1 MPKWTDAQKKAISQR
16 GCNLLVS
23 AAAGSGKTAVLVER
37 IIRLVTEDMVD
48 IDKLL
53 IVTFTNAAAGE
64 MRERILLA
72 LMEEIEK
79 GGENEEKLRRQI
91 SLLTK
96 SHITTVHSFCIN
108 VVRRHFH
115 LIDIDPAFKIGD
127 TTELQIMLQDIL
139 EELLETEYEKGHED
153 FIRLVESFGGNRN
166 DINLE
171 NLILK
176 IYSFI
181 QSKPYPEEWLR
192 EMVEMFNLS
201 QEELENSVW
210 IQTIID
216 SIKIDLSGAKDLVN
230 EAIKVCLRPNG
241 PESYLD
247 ALRNDLK
254 NIESL
259 EKTLVYEGIAS
270 FNQLLST
277 ISHDKLKRVSKDV
290 DEELKKEAAKLR
302 DSYKAIV
309 DGTFKKDVFN
319 KSTELYLAEI
329 NDLYPVMKYLYY
341 LVVEF
346 SQMYTNKKI
355 DKGIIDFSDLEHYTL
370 RILESEEVREE
381 YRSKFEYIFVDE
393 YQDSNIVQE
402 TIINRMKRDN
412 NLFFV
417 GDVKQ
422 SIYRFRLA
430 DPSLFLEKYI
440 SYVNDASGLNKR
452 IDLSKNFRSRK
463 EILDGVNFIFK
474 NIMSEKLG
482 EVEYDEAAFL
492 YEGAKYERHRDGD
505 IPIEIDIIEKNTDGL
520 EDLDEEL
527 EEMAI
532 IEVEARI
539 IANRI
544 KELIEKTTYDVKSE
558 SFRKIEYKD
567 IVILLRT
574 MKNWASIFN
583 EVLKN
588 ESIPVYSDDN
598 AGYLDALEIKI
609 FLNFLS
615 IIDNKR
621 QDIPLLSVMRSPIG
635 GFTTEELISIRASNK
650 GTSYYSA
657 IESYIQSNEDNL
669 SNKLCS
675 FLDNLNKWA
684 DESRYFKLDEFIW
697 RLMIDTGYYHYF
709 GAMPGG
715 MQRQANLRILVD
727 RACEFDKSSSN
738 GLFNFIRFIEKL
750 KSNSGDMGTAKT
762 LGENENVVRIMS
774 VHKSKGLEFP
784 AVILAGLGKQFNLMD
799 ARDDILIHKDLGLG
813 PKYVDVKSRR
823 YTNTL
828 PQIAIKK
835 KVKLESLSEEMRI
848 LYVALTRAKDRFILV
863 GSVRDVPKE
872 SKKWCKE
879 TNLYYLSNS
888 KNYLDWIC
896 NSLVKHSNGGILRE
910 LAGIEEGNENIYED
924 EAKEETSF
932 KINILSRKDIYMEEK
947 SEPISKKELRH
958 KLENFNSYSP
968 TLHKEEIEKRFN
980 WSYEH
985 NNSIN
990 IPSKMSVS
998 DIKKSSFKSIEALNY
1013 KIPSIVKMPKFLEG
1027 KKPFTKAEVGTIIHF
1042 VMQHL
1047 SLKNGLDRE
1056 SIEKKVD
1063 EMVIEE
1069 LLTEEEAKVVDV
1081 EKILNFYKSPI
1092 GLRLLSSK
1100 SISRETPFV
1109 LNKKAPEILD
1119 IQDCSENLLI
1129 QGIIDCYFEEDNELV
1144 LIDYK
1149 TDYILEGDLE
1159 NMVEK
1164 YRGQMML
1171 YKEALERITERKV
1184 KEIYIY
1190 SFELNKEVKVE

>member
-1 MPKWTDAQKKAISQR
+1 MPKWTEAQKEAITCR

-37 IIRLVTEDMVD
+37 IIKLVTEDMVD

-115 LIDIDPAFKIGD
+115 LIDIDPVFKIGD

-139 EELLETEYEKGHED
+139 EELLESEYEKGHED

-171 NLILK
+171 NLILR

-181 QSKPYPEEWLR
+181 QSKPYPEKWLE
-192 EMVEMFNLS
+192 EMIEMFSMN
-201 QEELENSVW
+201 QEELEQSIW
-210 IQTIID
+210 IKTIVD
-216 SIKIDLSGAKDLVN
+216 SIKIDLSGAKDLIN
-230 EAIKVCLRPNG
+230 EAIKVCNKPNG

-247 ALRNDLK
+247 ALRSDLI
-254 NIESL
+254 NIERLEEAL
-259 EKTLVYEGIAS
+259 EKEGIAR
-270 FNQLLST
+270 FNQLLAS

-302 DSYKAIV
+302 DSYKAII
-309 DGTFKKDVFN
+309 DSTFKKDVFN
-319 KSTELYLAEI
+319 KSIEQYRAEI
-329 NDLYPVMKYLYY
+329 NELYPLMKYLYH

-346 SQMYTNKKI
+346 SQMYTSKKI
-355 DKGIIDFSDLEHYTL
+355 EKGIIDFNDLEHYTL
-370 RILESEEVREE
+370 RILENEEVSEE
-381 YRSKFEYIFVDE
+381 YRNKFEYIFVDE

-430 DPSLFLEKYI
+430 DPSLFLEKYN
-440 SYVNDASGLNKR
+440 SYVSDASGLNKR

-463 EILDGVNFIFK
+463 EILDGVNFIFE

-482 EVEYDEAAFL
+482 EVEYNEAAFL
-492 YEGAKYERHRDGD
+492 YEGAKYKKHIDGD
-505 IPIEIDIIEKNTDGL
+505 KPIEINIIEKMTDGL

-527 EEMAI
+527 EEMAS

-539 IANRI
+539 IANKI
-544 KELIEKTTYDVKSE
+544 KELVEKTTYDVKSE

-574 MKNWASIFN
+574 MKNWASVFN
-583 EVLKN
+583 DVLKN
-588 ESIPVYSDDN
+588 ENIPVYADDN

-635 GFTTEELISIRASNK
+635 GFTTEELINIRVSNK
-650 GTSYYSA
+650 GTSYYNA
-657 IESYIQSNEDNL
+657 IKSYIQSNDDNL
-669 SNKLCS
+669 SNKLSS
-675 FLDNLNKWA
+675 FIGNLNKWA
-684 DESRYFKLDEFIW
+684 EESRYSKLDEFIW
-697 RLMIDTGYYHYF
+697 KLMIDTGYYHYF

-715 MQRQANLRILVD
+715 IQRQANLRILVD
-727 RACEFDKSSSN
+727 RACEFDKSTAN

-750 KSNSGDMGTAKT
+750 KSSSGDMGTAKT

-774 VHKSKGLEFP
+774 IHKSKGLEFP

-813 PKYVDVKSRR
+813 PKYVDAIKRR

-848 LYVALTRAKDRFILV
+848 LYVALTRAKDRLILV
-863 GSVRDVPKE
+863 GSIKDVPKE
-872 SKKWCKE
+872 AKKWCKE

-888 KNYLDWIC
+888 KNYFDWIC
-896 NSLVKHSNGGILRE
+896 NSLAKHSHGNILRE
-910 LAGIEEGNENIYED
+910 LAGIEDMYGSLPEED
-924 EAKEETSF
+924 ESKEISF
-932 KINILSRKDIYMEEK
+932 KINILSRKDLYIADQ
-947 SEPISKKELRH
+947 SEPVNKKEFRH
-958 KLENFNSYSP
+958 KLEYFNDYSP
-968 TLHKEEIEKRFN
+968 SNYSDEINRRFS
-980 WSYEH
+980 WSYEY

-998 DIKKSSFKSIEALNY
+998 DIKKTTFKSLEALNY

-1027 KKPFTKAEVGTIIHF
+1027 KKPFTKAEIGTIIHF

-1047 SLKNGLDRE
+1047 NLSNALDRE

-1069 LLTEEEAKVVDV
+1069 LLSDEEAKVVDID
-1081 EKILNFYKSPI
+1081 KILNFCKSPI
-1092 GLRLLSSK
+1092 GLRLLSSNNVN
-1100 SISRETPFV
+1100 REVPFV
-1109 LNKKAPEILD
+1109 LNKKAAEVLD
-1119 IQDCSENLLI
+1119 IQDCTENILI
-1129 QGIIDCYFEEDNELV
+1129 QGIIDCYFEEEGELV

-1149 TDYILEGDLE
+1149 TDYILEGNLE
-1159 NMVEK
+1159 NMVDK
-1164 YRGQMML
+1164 YRGQMAL
-1171 YKEALERITERKV
+1171 YKEALEKITERKV

-1190 SFELNKEVKVE
+1190 SFELDKEVKVE

>member
-1 MPKWTDAQKKAISQR
+1 MPKWTDAQKEAIAQR

-91 SLLTK
+91 TLLNK

-127 TTELQIMLQDIL
+127 TTELQIMLQDVL
-139 EELLETEYEKGHED
+139 EELLESEYEKGHED
-153 FIRLVESFGGNRN
+153 FIRLVESYGGNKN
-166 DINLE
+166 DVNLE

-181 QSKPYPEEWLR
+181 QSKPYPEKWLD
-192 EMVEMFNLS
+192 EMVEMFKMN
-201 QEELENSVW
+201 QEELEESVW
-210 IQTIID
+210 IETIED
-216 SIKIDLSGAKDLVN
+216 SIKIDLSGARDLVN
-230 EAIKVCLRPNG
+230 EAIKICNKANG
-241 PESYLD
+241 PESYID
-247 ALRNDLK
+247 ALRSDLQ
-254 NIESL
+254 NIEAL
-259 EKTLVYEGIAS
+259 EETLKSDGVTS
-270 FNQLLST
+270 FNKCIAN

-290 DEELKKEAAKLR
+290 DEGLKKEAAKLR
-302 DSYKAIV
+302 DNYKAII
-309 DGTFKKDVFN
+309 DNSLKKDISN
-319 KSTELYLAEI
+319 KSIESYLTEINELYPI
-329 NDLYPVMKYLYY
+329 MKYLYH

-346 SQMYTNKKI
+346 SQMYANKKLE
-355 DKGIIDFSDLEHYTL
+355 KGIIDFNDLEHYAL
-370 RILESEEVREE
+370 RILESEEVRAE
-381 YRSKFEYIFVDE
+381 YRNKFEYIFVDE

-402 TIINRMKRDN
+402 TIVNRMKRDN

-430 DPSLFLEKYI
+430 DPSLFLEKYN
-440 SYVNDASGLNKR
+440 SYVKDESGLNKR

-463 EILDGVNFIFK
+463 EILDGVNYIFE

-482 EVEYDEAAFL
+482 EVEYNEAAFL
-492 YEGAKYERHRDGD
+492 YEGAEYEKHIDND
-505 IPIEIDIIEKNTDGL
+505 TPIEIDIIEKTTDGI
-520 EDLDEEL
+520 EDLDEDL
-527 EEMAI
+527 EEMAS

-539 IANRI
+539 VANRI
-544 KELIEKTTYDVKSE
+544 KELICKTTYDAKKKK
-558 SFRKIEYKD
+558 FRKIEYKD
-567 IVILLRT
+567 MVILLRT
-574 MKNWASIFN
+574 MKNWASVFN
-583 EVLKN
+583 EVFKN
-588 ESIPVYSDDN
+588 ENIPVYTDDN
-598 AGYLDALEIKI
+598 TGYLDALEIKI

-621 QDIPLLSVMRSPIG
+621 QDISLLSVMRSPIG
-635 GFTTEELISIRASNK
+635 GFTTEELISIRISNK

-657 IESYIQSNEDNL
+657 IESYIKTNKDSL
-669 SNKLCS
+669 SNKLS
-675 FLDNLNKWA
+675 YFLDNLNKWA
-684 DESRYFKLDEFIW
+684 EEARYAKLDEFIW
-697 RLMIDTGYYHYF
+697 KLMIDTGYYHYF

-715 MQRQANLRILVD
+715 IQRQANLRILVD
-727 RACEFDKSSSN
+727 RACEFDKSTSN
-738 GLFNFIRFIEKL
+738 GLFNFIRFIERL
-750 KSNSGDMGTAKT
+750 KSSSGDMGTAKT
-762 LGENENVVRIMS
+762 IGENENVVRIMS

-813 PKYVDVKSRR
+813 PKYVDVLNRR

-835 KVKLESLSEEMRI
+835 KVKLESLSEEMRV
-848 LYVALTRAKDRFILV
+848 LYVALTRAKDRLILI
-863 GSVRDVPKE
+863 GSVKDIPKE
-872 SKKWCKE
+872 AKKWCKE

-888 KNYLDWIC
+888 KNYFDWILG
-896 NSLVKHSNGGILRE
+896 SIAKHSDGDIIRE
-910 LAGIEEGNENIYED
+910 LAGVDDEYEKANSG
-924 EAKEETSF
+924 EAHW
-932 KINILSRKDIYMEEK
+932 KIRILTRKDLHIGERQEAVN
-947 SEPISKKELRH
+947 KKEFRE
-958 KLENFNSYSP
+958 KLENFHSYSP
-968 TLHKEEIEKRFN
+968 TSIQKEIEKRFD
-980 WSYEH
+980 WSYELT
-985 NNSIN
+985 NSIN

-998 DIKKSSFKSIEALNY
+998 DIKKASLTIEALNY
-1013 KIPSIVKMPKFLEG
+1013 KIPSIVKMPRFLEG
-1027 KKPFTKAEVGTIIHF
+1027 KKPFTKAEIGTIIHF

-1047 SLKNGLDRE
+1047 NLNVIIDRK

-1063 EMVIEE
+1063 DMIVEE
-1069 LLTEEEAKVVDV
+1069 LLTEEEAKVVNID
-1081 EKILNFYKSPI
+1081 KILNFYRSSI

-1109 LNKKAPEILD
+1109 LKKKASEVLGVE
-1119 IQDCSENLLI
+1119 DCKENVLI
-1129 QGIIDCYFEEDNELV
+1129 QGIVDCYFEEDDGLI

-1149 TDYILEGDLE
+1149 TDSILEGNLE
-1159 NMVEK
+1159 NIVDK

-1171 YKEALERITERKV
+1171 YKEALEKITERKV

-1190 SFELNKEVKVE
+1190 SFELDKEVKVE